1 MIRVLVFSYN
11 ECYRWSPVRLVQFCS
26 TTSVVL
32 YFYVQWS
39 PVSTR
44 VLVHVFC
51 SLFYVVIMMI
61 AGGPLSV
68 APPGHKFH
76 LVFDGNPGNGAV
88 AEHAESPSHVSTP
101 RKVIREIIV

>member
-1 MIRVLVFSYN
+1 M
-11 ECYRWSPVRLVQFCS
+11 
-26 TTSVVL
+26 
-32 YFYVQWS
+32 WS
-39 PVSTR
+39 PVSQYTCPSTR
-44 VLVHVFC
+44 VLIHVFC
-51 SLFYVVIMMI
+51 SLVIMMI